1 MVITEIFMVCQNHLV
16 SHVTDMIFFV
26 ACSAELLKILALS
39 QQLWEVTKTKILA
52 GLSCATVT
60 AKLIEIVQYINALA
74 CPTYT

>member
-16 SHVTDMIFFV
+16 SHVTDIIFFV
-26 ACSAELLKILALS
+26 ACSAELLKILGMS

-52 GLSCATVT
+52 GLPCVT
-60 AKLIEIVQYINALA
+60 APAKLIEMVQYINALA